1 MVIHVQKFGAIKT
14 AEIDLSKKLSVFCG
28 PNGTGKTYLAYL
40 IYALTSHNNR
50 SIRNSLEKKYLRDLL
65 ENNETT
71 INIDKELLI
80 EYKNQIFISVK
91 ESLWNIFALSEN
103 KSEKYF
109 KDTQI
114 TSITTDKEF
123 IENIKK
129 IEINEPVKIFGFDF
143 SIFKS
148 EDSFDVKISISEK
161 LIKNN
166 DFISFIE
173 ILLLSS
179 IYSIL
184 SFYPVTSSTI
194 FPVERNSI
202 YTFSDE
208 LSINNNERFELIKEL
223 SAGKKDINP
232 IELLLKRSTRY
243 PQPIRDGLR
252 VAEDLE
258 NIKKKDS
265 IFYDF
270 ALEIEKELLK
280 GKVDITNEGNVEF
293 ASEKAP
299 KIKLSFHQSSSI
311 VKTLSSLVIYLKHLA
326 SYNDLLIIDEPELNL
341 HPDNQVKLTRIFARL
356 INKGLRLVISTHSD
370 YIIREINNLIM
381 FSSLKDKKKFSDLY
395 DVEKGEFIRL
405 DDIGAYFFNFKNDK
419 AKQTEVI
426 PIKIDRNGFEVK
438 TLDKTIEDLNE
449 ISNSLYFNLKY
460 NQ

>member
-1 MVIHVQKFGAIKT
+1 MIIKVQKFGAIKN

-40 IYALTSHNNR
+40 IYALTSQYNR
-50 SIRNSLEKKYLRDLL
+50 NIGNSLSTDKIKELF
-65 ENNETT
+65 ENNETNIT
-71 INIDKELLI
+71 IDSKVLL
-80 EYKNQIFISVK
+80 EYKSGIFRSVK
-91 ESLWNIFALSEN
+91 DNLWNIFALSEN

-109 KDTQI
+109 KDTEI
-114 TSITTDKEF
+114 ICLTTDNDF
-123 IENIKK
+123 LDIINK
-129 IEINEPVKIFGFDF
+129 IEIDEPVKVFGFEF
-143 SIFKS
+143 NILKKS
-148 EDSFDVKISISEK
+148 NSLDINIKLSDKI
-161 LIKNN
+161 IKNS
-166 DFISFIE
+166 DFKNFLDL
-173 ILLLSS
+173 LLLSS

-184 SFYPVTSSTI
+184 SFYPITSSTI

-232 IELLLKRSTRY
+232 IELFFKRTTRY

-258 NIKKKDS
+258 NIQKNNS
-265 IFYDF
+265 IFFDF
-270 ALEIEKELLK
+270 AEEIENELLK
-280 GKVDITNEGNVEF
+280 GKVGITSEGNVEF

-299 KIKLSFHQSSSI
+299 RIKLSFHQSSSI

-381 FSSLKDKKKFSDLY
+381 FSNVDEKEDFSSIYNY
-395 DVEKGEFIRL
+395 DKGEYIDL
-405 DDIGAYFFNFKNDK
+405 NDVSAYFFNYKNDR
-419 AKQTEVI
+419 AKQTEVT
-426 PIKIDRNGFEVK
+426 PIKIDKYGFEVE
-438 TLDKTIEDLNE
+438 TLDKTIDYLSE
-449 ISNSLYFNLKY
+449 ISNDLFFNLKY
-460 NQ
+460 K

>member
-1 MVIHVQKFGAIKT
+1 MIIKVQKFGAIKN

-40 IYALTSHNNR
+40 IYALTSQYNR
-50 SIRNSLEKKYLRDLL
+50 NIGNSLSTDKIKELF
-65 ENNETT
+65 ENNETNIT
-71 INIDKELLI
+71 IDSKVLL
-80 EYKNQIFISVK
+80 EYKSGIFRSVK
-91 ESLWNIFALSEN
+91 DNLWNIFALSEN

-109 KDTQI
+109 KDTEI
-114 TSITTDKEF
+114 ICLTTDNDF
-123 IENIKK
+123 LDIINK
-129 IEINEPVKIFGFDF
+129 IEIDEPVKLFGFEF
-143 SIFKS
+143 NILKKS
-148 EDSFDVKISISEK
+148 NSLDINIKLSEK
-161 LIKNN
+161 IIKNS
-166 DFISFIE
+166 DFKNFVDL
-173 ILLLSS
+173 LLLSS

-184 SFYPVTSSTI
+184 SFYPITSSTI

-232 IELLLKRSTRY
+232 IELFFKRTTRY

-258 NIKKKDS
+258 NIQKNNS
-265 IFYDF
+265 LFFDF
-270 ALEIEKELLK
+270 AEEIENELLK
-280 GKVDITNEGNVEF
+280 GKVGITSEGNVEF

-299 KIKLSFHQSSSI
+299 RIKLSFHQSSSI

-381 FSSLKDKKKFSDLY
+381 FSNVDAKEDFSSIY
-395 DVEKGEFIRL
+395 NYNKGEYINL
-405 DDIGAYFFNFKNDK
+405 NDVSAYFFNYKNER
-419 AKQTEVI
+419 AKQTEVT
-426 PIKIDRNGFEVK
+426 PIKIDKYGFEVE
-438 TLDKTIEDLNE
+438 TLDNTIDYLNE
-449 ISNSLYFNLKY
+449 ISNDLFFNLKY
-460 NQ
+460 K

>member
-1 MVIHVQKFGAIKT
+1 MIIKVQKFGAIKN

-40 IYALTSHNNR
+40 IYALTSQYNR
-50 SIRNSLEKKYLRDLL
+50 NIGNSLSTDKIKELF
-65 ENNETT
+65 ENNETNIT
-71 INIDKELLI
+71 IDSKVLL
-80 EYKNQIFISVK
+80 EYKSGIFRSVK
-91 ESLWNIFALSEN
+91 DNLWNIFALSEN

-109 KDTQI
+109 KDTEI
-114 TSITTDKEF
+114 ICLTTDNDF
-123 IENIKK
+123 LDIINK
-129 IEINEPVKIFGFDF
+129 IEIDEPVKLFGFEF
-143 SIFKS
+143 NILKKS
-148 EDSFDVKISISEK
+148 NSLNINIKLSDKI
-161 LIKNN
+161 IKNS
-166 DFISFIE
+166 DFKNFVDL
-173 ILLLSS
+173 LLLSS

-184 SFYPVTSSTI
+184 SFYPITSSTI

-232 IELLLKRSTRY
+232 IELFFKRTTRY

-258 NIKKKDS
+258 NIQKNNS
-265 IFYDF
+265 LFFDF
-270 ALEIEKELLK
+270 AEEIENELLK
-280 GKVDITNEGNVEF
+280 GKVGITSEGNVEF

-299 KIKLSFHQSSSI
+299 RIKLSFHQSSSI

-381 FSSLKDKKKFSDLY
+381 FSNVDEKEDFSSIYNY
-395 DVEKGEFIRL
+395 DKGEYIDL
-405 DDIGAYFFNFKNDK
+405 NDVSAYFFNYKNDR
-419 AKQTEVI
+419 AKQTEVT
-426 PIKIDRNGFEVK
+426 PIKIDKYGFEVE
-438 TLDKTIEDLNE
+438 TLDKTIDYLSE
-449 ISNSLYFNLKY
+449 ISNDLFFNLKY
-460 NQ
+460 K

>member
-1 MVIHVQKFGAIKT
+1 MIIKVQKFGAIKN

-40 IYALTSHNNR
+40 IYALTSQYNR
-50 SIRNSLEKKYLRDLL
+50 NIGNSLSTDKIKELF
-65 ENNETT
+65 ENNETNIT
-71 INIDKELLI
+71 IDSKVLL
-80 EYKNQIFISVK
+80 EYKSGIFRSVK
-91 ESLWNIFALSEN
+91 DNLWNIFALSEN

-109 KDTQI
+109 KDTEI
-114 TSITTDKEF
+114 ICLTTDNDF
-123 IENIKK
+123 LDIINK
-129 IEINEPVKIFGFDF
+129 IEIDEPVKLFGFEF
-143 SIFKS
+143 NILKKS
-148 EDSFDVKISISEK
+148 NSLDINIKLSDKI
-161 LIKNN
+161 IKNS
-166 DFISFIE
+166 DFKNFVDL
-173 ILLLSS
+173 LLLSS

-184 SFYPVTSSTI
+184 SFYPITSSTI

-232 IELLLKRSTRY
+232 IELFFKRTTRY

-258 NIKKKDS
+258 NIQKNNS
-265 IFYDF
+265 IFFDF
-270 ALEIEKELLK
+270 AEEIENELLK
-280 GKVDITNEGNVEF
+280 GKVGITSEGNVEF

-299 KIKLSFHQSSSI
+299 RIKLSFHQSSSI
-311 VKTLSSLVIYLKHLA
+311 VKTLSSLVIYLKHLS

-381 FSSLKDKKKFSDLY
+381 FSNVDAKEDFSSIY
-395 DVEKGEFIRL
+395 NYNKGEYINL
-405 DDIGAYFFNFKNDK
+405 NDVSAYFFNYKNER
-419 AKQTEVI
+419 AKQTEVT
-426 PIKIDRNGFEVK
+426 PIKIDKYGFEVE
-438 TLDKTIEDLNE
+438 TLDNTIDYLNE
-449 ISNSLYFNLKY
+449 ISNDLFFNLKY
-460 NQ
+460 K

>member
-1 MVIHVQKFGAIKT
+1 MIIKVQKFGAIKN

-40 IYALTSHNNR
+40 IYALTSQYNR
-50 SIRNSLEKKYLRDLL
+50 NIGNSLSTDKIKELF
-65 ENNETT
+65 ENNETNIT
-71 INIDKELLI
+71 IDSKVLL
-80 EYKNQIFISVK
+80 EYKSGIFRSVK
-91 ESLWNIFALSEN
+91 DNLWNIFALSEN

-109 KDTQI
+109 KDTEI
-114 TSITTDKEF
+114 ICLTTDNDF
-123 IENIKK
+123 LDIIDK
-129 IEINEPVKIFGFDF
+129 IEIDEPVKLFGFEF
-143 SIFKS
+143 NILKKS
-148 EDSFDVKISISEK
+148 NSLDINIKLSDKI
-161 LIKNN
+161 IKNS
-166 DFISFIE
+166 DFKNFVDL
-173 ILLLSS
+173 LLLSS

-184 SFYPVTSSTI
+184 SFYPITSSTI

-232 IELLLKRSTRY
+232 IELFFKRTTRY

-258 NIKKKDS
+258 NIQKNNS
-265 IFYDF
+265 LFFDF
-270 ALEIEKELLK
+270 AEEIENELLK
-280 GKVDITNEGNVEF
+280 GKVGITSEGNVEF

-299 KIKLSFHQSSSI
+299 RIKLSFHQSSSI

-381 FSSLKDKKKFSDLY
+381 FSNVDAKEDFSSIY
-395 DVEKGEFIRL
+395 NYNKGEYINL
-405 DDIGAYFFNFKNDK
+405 NDVSAYFFNYKNER
-419 AKQTEVI
+419 AKQTEVT
-426 PIKIDRNGFEVK
+426 PIKIDKYGFEVE
-438 TLDKTIEDLNE
+438 TLDNTIDYLNE
-449 ISNSLYFNLKY
+449 ISNDLFFNLKY
-460 NQ
+460 K

>member
-1 MVIHVQKFGAIKT
+1 MIIKVQKFGAIKN
-14 AEIDLSKKLSVFCG
+14 AEIDLSKKLSVFCE

-40 IYALTSHNNR
+40 IYALTSQYNR
-50 SIRNSLEKKYLRDLL
+50 NIGNSLSTDKIKELF
-65 ENNETT
+65 ENNETNIT
-71 INIDKELLI
+71 IDSKVLL
-80 EYKNQIFISVK
+80 EYKSGIFRSVK
-91 ESLWNIFALSEN
+91 DNLWNIFALSEN

-109 KDTQI
+109 KDTEI
-114 TSITTDKEF
+114 ICLTTDNDF
-123 IENIKK
+123 LDIINK
-129 IEINEPVKIFGFDF
+129 IEIDEPVKLFGFEF
-143 SIFKS
+143 NILKKS
-148 EDSFDVKISISEK
+148 NSLDINIKLSDKI
-161 LIKNN
+161 IKNS
-166 DFISFIE
+166 DFKNFVDL
-173 ILLLSS
+173 LLLSS

-184 SFYPVTSSTI
+184 SFYPITSSTI

-232 IELLLKRSTRY
+232 IELFFKRTTRY

-258 NIKKKDS
+258 NIQKNNS
-265 IFYDF
+265 LFFDF
-270 ALEIEKELLK
+270 AEEIENELLK
-280 GKVDITNEGNVEF
+280 GKVGITSEGNVEF

-299 KIKLSFHQSSSI
+299 RIKLSFHQSSSI

-381 FSSLKDKKKFSDLY
+381 FSNVDAKEDFSSIY
-395 DVEKGEFIRL
+395 NYNKGEYINL
-405 DDIGAYFFNFKNDK
+405 NDVSAYFFNYKNER
-419 AKQTEVI
+419 AKQTEVT
-426 PIKIDRNGFEVK
+426 PIKIDKYGFEVE
-438 TLDKTIEDLNE
+438 TLDNTIDYLNE
-449 ISNSLYFNLKY
+449 ISNDLFFNLKY
-460 NQ
+460 K

>member
-1 MVIHVQKFGAIKT
+1 MIIKVQKFGAIKN

-40 IYALTSHNNR
+40 IYALTSQYNR
-50 SIRNSLEKKYLRDLL
+50 NIGNSLSTDKIKELF
-65 ENNETT
+65 ENNETNIT
-71 INIDKELLI
+71 IDSKVLL
-80 EYKNQIFISVK
+80 EYKSGIFRSVK
-91 ESLWNIFALSEN
+91 DNLWNIFALSEN

-109 KDTQI
+109 KDTEI
-114 TSITTDKEF
+114 ICLTTDNDF
-123 IENIKK
+123 LDIINK
-129 IEINEPVKIFGFDF
+129 IEIDEPVKLFGFEF
-143 SIFKS
+143 NILKKS
-148 EDSFDVKISISEK
+148 NSLDINIKLSDKI
-161 LIKNN
+161 IKNS
-166 DFISFIE
+166 DFKNFVDL
-173 ILLLSS
+173 LLLSS

-184 SFYPVTSSTI
+184 SFYPITSSTI

-208 LSINNNERFELIKEL
+208 LLINNNERFELIKEL

-232 IELLLKRSTRY
+232 IELFFKRTTRY

-258 NIKKKDS
+258 NIQKNNS
-265 IFYDF
+265 LFFDF
-270 ALEIEKELLK
+270 AEEIENELLK
-280 GKVDITNEGNVEF
+280 GKVGITSEGNVEF

-299 KIKLSFHQSSSI
+299 RIKLSFHQSSSI

-381 FSSLKDKKKFSDLY
+381 FSNVDAKEDFSSIY
-395 DVEKGEFIRL
+395 NYNKGEYINL
-405 DDIGAYFFNFKNDK
+405 NDVSAYFFNYKNER
-419 AKQTEVI
+419 AKQTEVT
-426 PIKIDRNGFEVK
+426 PIKIDKYGFEVE
-438 TLDKTIEDLNE
+438 TLDNTIDYLNE
-449 ISNSLYFNLKY
+449 ISNDLFFNLKY
-460 NQ
+460 K

>member
-1 MVIHVQKFGAIKT
+1 MIIKVQKFGAIKN

-40 IYALTSHNNR
+40 IYALTSQYNR
-50 SIRNSLEKKYLRDLL
+50 NIGNSLSTDKIKELF
-65 ENNETT
+65 ENNETNIT
-71 INIDKELLI
+71 IDSKVLL
-80 EYKNQIFISVK
+80 EYKSGIFRSVK
-91 ESLWNIFALSEN
+91 DNLWNIFALSEN

-109 KDTQI
+109 KDTEI
-114 TSITTDKEF
+114 ICLTTDNDF
-123 IENIKK
+123 LDIINK
-129 IEINEPVKIFGFDF
+129 IEIDEPVKLFGFEF
-143 SIFKS
+143 NILKKS
-148 EDSFDVKISISEK
+148 NSLDLNIKLSEK
-161 LIKNN
+161 IIKNS
-166 DFISFIE
+166 DFKNFVDL
-173 ILLLSS
+173 LLLSS

-184 SFYPVTSSTI
+184 SFYPITSSTI

-232 IELLLKRSTRY
+232 IELFFKRTTRY

-258 NIKKKDS
+258 NIQKNNS
-265 IFYDF
+265 LFFDF
-270 ALEIEKELLK
+270 AEEIENELLK
-280 GKVDITNEGNVEF
+280 GKVGITSEGNVEF

-299 KIKLSFHQSSSI
+299 RIKLSFHQSSSI

-381 FSSLKDKKKFSDLY
+381 FSNVDAKEDFSSIY
-395 DVEKGEFIRL
+395 NYNKGEYINL
-405 DDIGAYFFNFKNDK
+405 NDVSAYFFNYKNER
-419 AKQTEVI
+419 AKQTEVT
-426 PIKIDRNGFEVK
+426 PIKIDKYGFEVE
-438 TLDKTIEDLNE
+438 TLDNTIDYLNE
-449 ISNSLYFNLKY
+449 ISNDLFFNLKY
-460 NQ
+460 K

>member
-1 MVIHVQKFGAIKT
+1 MIIKVQKFGAIKN

-40 IYALTSHNNR
+40 IYALTSQYNR
-50 SIRNSLEKKYLRDLL
+50 NIGNSLSTDKIKELF
-65 ENNETT
+65 ENNETNIT
-71 INIDKELLI
+71 IDSKVLL
-80 EYKNQIFISVK
+80 EYKSGIFRSVK
-91 ESLWNIFALSEN
+91 DNLWNIFALSEN

-109 KDTQI
+109 KDTEI
-114 TSITTDKEF
+114 ICLTTDNDF
-123 IENIKK
+123 LDIINK
-129 IEINEPVKIFGFDF
+129 IEIDEPVKLFGFEFNILKKSNSLDINIKF
-143 SIFKS
+143 S
-148 EDSFDVKISISEK
+148 DKI
-161 LIKNN
+161 IKNR
-166 DFISFIE
+166 DFKNFDDL
-173 ILLLSS
+173 LLLSS

-184 SFYPVTSSTI
+184 SFYPITSSTI

-232 IELLLKRSTRY
+232 IELFFKRTTRY

-258 NIKKKDS
+258 NIQKNNS
-265 IFYDF
+265 LFFDF
-270 ALEIEKELLK
+270 AEEIENELLK
-280 GKVDITNEGNVEF
+280 GKVGITSEGNVEF

-299 KIKLSFHQSSSI
+299 RIKLSFHQSSSI

-381 FSSLKDKKKFSDLY
+381 FSNVDAKEDFSSIY
-395 DVEKGEFIRL
+395 NYNKGEYINL
-405 DDIGAYFFNFKNDK
+405 NDVSAYFFNYKNER
-419 AKQTEVI
+419 AKQTEVT
-426 PIKIDRNGFEVK
+426 PIKIDKYGFEVE
-438 TLDKTIEDLNE
+438 TLDNTIDYLNE
-449 ISNSLYFNLKY
+449 ISNDLFFNLKY
-460 NQ
+460 K

>member
-1 MVIHVQKFGAIKT
+1 MIIKVQKFGAIKN

-40 IYALTSHNNR
+40 IYALTSQYKRN
-50 SIRNSLEKKYLRDLL
+50 IGNSLSTDKIKELF
-65 ENNETT
+65 ENNETNIT
-71 INIDKELLI
+71 IDSKVLL
-80 EYKNQIFISVK
+80 EYKSGIFRSVK
-91 ESLWNIFALSEN
+91 DNLWNIFALSEN

-109 KDTQI
+109 KDTEI
-114 TSITTDKEF
+114 ICLTTDNDF
-123 IENIKK
+123 LDIINK
-129 IEINEPVKIFGFDF
+129 IEIDEPVKLFGFEF
-143 SIFKS
+143 NILKKS
-148 EDSFDVKISISEK
+148 NSLDINIKLSEK
-161 LIKNN
+161 IIKNS
-166 DFISFIE
+166 DFKNFVDL
-173 ILLLSS
+173 LLLSS

-184 SFYPVTSSTI
+184 SFYPITSSTI

-232 IELLLKRSTRY
+232 IELFFKRTTRY

-258 NIKKKDS
+258 NIQKNNS
-265 IFYDF
+265 LFFDF
-270 ALEIEKELLK
+270 AEEIENELLK
-280 GKVDITNEGNVEF
+280 GKVGITSEGNVEF

-299 KIKLSFHQSSSI
+299 RIKLSFHQSSSI

-381 FSSLKDKKKFSDLY
+381 FSNVDAKEDFSSIY
-395 DVEKGEFIRL
+395 NYNKGEYINL
-405 DDIGAYFFNFKNDK
+405 NDVSAYFFNYKNER
-419 AKQTEVI
+419 AKQTEVT
-426 PIKIDRNGFEVK
+426 PIKIDKYGFEVE
-438 TLDKTIEDLNE
+438 TLDNTIDYLNE
-449 ISNSLYFNLKY
+449 ISNDLFFNLKY
-460 NQ
+460 K

>member
-1 MVIHVQKFGAIKT
+1 MIIKVQKFGAIKN

-40 IYALTSHNNR
+40 IYALTSQYNR
-50 SIRNSLEKKYLRDLL
+50 NIGNSLSTDKIKELF
-65 ENNETT
+65 ENNETNIT
-71 INIDKELLI
+71 IDSKVLL
-80 EYKNQIFISVK
+80 EYKSGIFRSVK
-91 ESLWNIFALSEN
+91 DNLWNIFALSEN

-109 KDTQI
+109 KDTEI
-114 TSITTDKEF
+114 ICLTTDNDF
-123 IENIKK
+123 LDIINK
-129 IEINEPVKIFGFDF
+129 IEIDEPVKLFGFEF
-143 SIFKS
+143 NILKKS
-148 EDSFDVKISISEK
+148 NSLDINIKLSDKI
-161 LIKNN
+161 IKNS
-166 DFISFIE
+166 DFKNFVYL
-173 ILLLSS
+173 LLLSS

-184 SFYPVTSSTI
+184 SFYPITSSTI

-232 IELLLKRSTRY
+232 IELFFKRTTRY

-258 NIKKKDS
+258 NIQKNNS
-265 IFYDF
+265 LFFDF
-270 ALEIEKELLK
+270 AEEIENELLK
-280 GKVDITNEGNVEF
+280 GKVGITSEGNVEF

-299 KIKLSFHQSSSI
+299 RIKLSFHQSSSI

-381 FSSLKDKKKFSDLY
+381 FSNVDAKEDFSSIY
-395 DVEKGEFIRL
+395 NYNKGEYINL
-405 DDIGAYFFNFKNDK
+405 NDVSAYFFNYKNER
-419 AKQTEVI
+419 AKQTEVT
-426 PIKIDRNGFEVK
+426 PIKIDKYGFEVE
-438 TLDKTIEDLNE
+438 TLDNTIDYLNE
-449 ISNSLYFNLKY
+449 ISNDLFFNLKY
-460 NQ
+460 K

>member
-1 MVIHVQKFGAIKT
+1 MIIKVQKFGAIKN
-14 AEIDLSKKLSVFCG
+14 AEIDLSKMLSVFCG

-40 IYALTSHNNR
+40 IYALTSQYNR
-50 SIRNSLEKKYLRDLL
+50 NIGNSLSTDKIKELF
-65 ENNETT
+65 ENNETNIT
-71 INIDKELLI
+71 IDSKVLL
-80 EYKNQIFISVK
+80 EYKSGIFRSVK
-91 ESLWNIFALSEN
+91 DNLWNIFALSEN

-109 KDTQI
+109 KDTEI
-114 TSITTDKEF
+114 ICLTTDNDF
-123 IENIKK
+123 LDIINK
-129 IEINEPVKIFGFDF
+129 IEIDEPVKLFGFEF
-143 SIFKS
+143 NILKKS
-148 EDSFDVKISISEK
+148 NSLDINIKLSDKI
-161 LIKNN
+161 IKNS
-166 DFISFIE
+166 DFKNFVDL
-173 ILLLSS
+173 LLLSS

-184 SFYPVTSSTI
+184 SFYPITSSTI

-232 IELLLKRSTRY
+232 IELFFKRTTRY

-258 NIKKKDS
+258 NIQKNNS
-265 IFYDF
+265 IFFDF
-270 ALEIEKELLK
+270 AEEIENELLK
-280 GKVDITNEGNVEF
+280 GKVGITSEGNVEF

-299 KIKLSFHQSSSI
+299 RIKLSFHQSSSI

-381 FSSLKDKKKFSDLY
+381 FSNVDAKEDFSSIY
-395 DVEKGEFIRL
+395 NYNKGEYINL
-405 DDIGAYFFNFKNDK
+405 NDVSAYFFNYKNER
-419 AKQTEVI
+419 AKQTEVT
-426 PIKIDRNGFEVK
+426 PIKIDKYGFEVE
-438 TLDKTIEDLNE
+438 TLDNTIDYLNE
-449 ISNSLYFNLKY
+449 ISNDLFFNLKY
-460 NQ
+460 K

>member
-1 MVIHVQKFGAIKT
+1 MIIKVQKFGAIKN

-40 IYALTSHNNR
+40 IYALTSQYNR
-50 SIRNSLEKKYLRDLL
+50 NIGNSLSTDKIKELF
-65 ENNETT
+65 ENNETNIT
-71 INIDKELLI
+71 IDSKVLL
-80 EYKNQIFISVK
+80 EYKSGIFRSVK
-91 ESLWNIFALSEN
+91 DNLWNIFALSEN

-109 KDTQI
+109 KDTEI
-114 TSITTDKEF
+114 ICLTTDNDF
-123 IENIKK
+123 LDIINK
-129 IEINEPVKIFGFDF
+129 IEIDEPVKLFGFEF
-143 SIFKS
+143 NILKKS
-148 EDSFDVKISISEK
+148 NSLDLNIKLSEK
-161 LIKNN
+161 IIKNS
-166 DFISFIE
+166 DFKNFVDL
-173 ILLLSS
+173 LLLSS

-184 SFYPVTSSTI
+184 SFYPITSSTI

-232 IELLLKRSTRY
+232 IELFFKRTTRY

-258 NIKKKDS
+258 NIQKNNS
-265 IFYDF
+265 LFFDF
-270 ALEIEKELLK
+270 AEEIENELLK
-280 GKVDITNEGNVEF
+280 GKVGITSEGNVEF

-299 KIKLSFHQSSSI
+299 RIKLSFHQSSSI

-381 FSSLKDKKKFSDLY
+381 FSNVDAKEDFSSIY
-395 DVEKGEFIRL
+395 NYNKGEYINL
-405 DDIGAYFFNFKNDK
+405 NDVSAYFFNYKNER
-419 AKQTEVI
+419 AKQTEVT
-426 PIKIDRNGFEVK
+426 PIKIDKYGFEVE
-438 TLDKTIEDLNE
+438 TLDKTIDYLSE
-449 ISNSLYFNLKY
+449 ISNDLFFNLKY
-460 NQ
+460 K

>member
-1 MVIHVQKFGAIKT
+1 MIIKVQKFGAIKN
-14 AEIDLSKKLSVFCG
+14 AEIDLSKKLSVFCE

-40 IYALTSHNNR
+40 IYALTSQYNR
-50 SIRNSLEKKYLRDLL
+50 NIGNSLSTDKIKELF
-65 ENNETT
+65 ENNETNIT
-71 INIDKELLI
+71 IDSKVLL
-80 EYKNQIFISVK
+80 EYKSGIFRSVK
-91 ESLWNIFALSEN
+91 DNLWNIFALSEN

-109 KDTQI
+109 KDTEI
-114 TSITTDKEF
+114 ICLTTDNDF
-123 IENIKK
+123 LDIINK
-129 IEINEPVKIFGFDF
+129 IEIDEPVKLFGFEF
-143 SIFKS
+143 NILKKS
-148 EDSFDVKISISEK
+148 NSLDLNIKLSEK
-161 LIKNN
+161 IIKNS
-166 DFISFIE
+166 DFKNFVDL
-173 ILLLSS
+173 LLLSS

-184 SFYPVTSSTI
+184 SFYPITSSTI

-232 IELLLKRSTRY
+232 IELFFKRTTRY

-258 NIKKKDS
+258 NIQKNNS
-265 IFYDF
+265 LFFDF
-270 ALEIEKELLK
+270 AEEIENELLK
-280 GKVDITNEGNVEF
+280 GKVGITSEGNVEF

-299 KIKLSFHQSSSI
+299 RIKLSFHQSSSI

-381 FSSLKDKKKFSDLY
+381 FSNVDAKEDFSSIY
-395 DVEKGEFIRL
+395 NYNKGEYINL
-405 DDIGAYFFNFKNDK
+405 NDVSAYFFNYKNER
-419 AKQTEVI
+419 AKQTEVT
-426 PIKIDRNGFEVK
+426 PIKIDKYGFEVE
-438 TLDKTIEDLNE
+438 TLDKTIDYLSE
-449 ISNSLYFNLKY
+449 ISNDLFFNLKY
-460 NQ
+460 K

>member
-1 MVIHVQKFGAIKT
+1 MIIKVQKFGAIKN

-40 IYALTSHNNR
+40 IYALTSQYNR
-50 SIRNSLEKKYLRDLL
+50 NIGNSLSTDKIKELF
-65 ENNETT
+65 ENNETNIT
-71 INIDKELLI
+71 IDSKVLL
-80 EYKNQIFISVK
+80 EYKSGIFRSVK
-91 ESLWNIFALSEN
+91 DNLWNIFALSEN

-109 KDTQI
+109 KDTEI
-114 TSITTDKEF
+114 ICLTTDNDF
-123 IENIKK
+123 LDIINK
-129 IEINEPVKIFGFDF
+129 IEIDEPVKLFGFEF
-143 SIFKS
+143 NILKKS
-148 EDSFDVKISISEK
+148 NSLDINIKLSDKI
-161 LIKNN
+161 IKNSYFKN
-166 DFISFIE
+166 FVDL
-173 ILLLSS
+173 LLLSS

-184 SFYPVTSSTI
+184 SFYPITSSTI

-232 IELLLKRSTRY
+232 IELFFKRTTRY

-258 NIKKKDS
+258 NIQKNNS
-265 IFYDF
+265 LFFDF
-270 ALEIEKELLK
+270 AEEIENELLK
-280 GKVDITNEGNVEF
+280 GKVGITSEGNVEF

-299 KIKLSFHQSSSI
+299 RIKLSFHQSSSI

-381 FSSLKDKKKFSDLY
+381 FSNVDAKEDFSSIY
-395 DVEKGEFIRL
+395 NYNKGEYINL
-405 DDIGAYFFNFKNDK
+405 NDVSAYFFNYKNER
-419 AKQTEVI
+419 AKQTEVT
-426 PIKIDRNGFEVK
+426 PIKIDKYGFEVE
-438 TLDKTIEDLNE
+438 TLDNTIDYLNE
-449 ISNSLYFNLKY
+449 ISNDLFFNLKY
-460 NQ
+460 K

>member
-1 MVIHVQKFGAIKT
+1 MIIKVQKFGAIKN

-40 IYALTSHNNR
+40 IYALTSQYNR
-50 SIRNSLEKKYLRDLL
+50 NIGNSLSTDKIKELF
-65 ENNETT
+65 ENNETNIT
-71 INIDKELLI
+71 IDSKVLL
-80 EYKNQIFISVK
+80 EYKSGIFRSVK
-91 ESLWNIFALSEN
+91 DNLWNIFALSEN

-109 KDTQI
+109 KDTEI
-114 TSITTDKEF
+114 ICLTTDNDF
-123 IENIKK
+123 LDIINK
-129 IEINEPVKIFGFDF
+129 IEIDEPVKLFGFEF
-143 SIFKS
+143 NILKKS
-148 EDSFDVKISISEK
+148 NSLDINIKLSDKI
-161 LIKNN
+161 IKNS
-166 DFISFIE
+166 DFKNFVDL
-173 ILLLSS
+173 LLLSS

-184 SFYPVTSSTI
+184 SFYPITSSTI

-232 IELLLKRSTRY
+232 IELFFKRTTRY

-258 NIKKKDS
+258 NIQKNNS
-265 IFYDF
+265 LFFDF
-270 ALEIEKELLK
+270 AEEIENELLK
-280 GKVDITNEGNVEF
+280 GKVGITSEGNVEF

-299 KIKLSFHQSSSI
+299 RIKLSFHQSSSI

-381 FSSLKDKKKFSDLY
+381 FSNVDAKEDFSSIY
-395 DVEKGEFIRL
+395 NYNKGEYINL
-405 DDIGAYFFNFKNDK
+405 NDVSAYFFNYKNER
-419 AKQTEVI
+419 AKQTEVT
-426 PIKIDRNGFEVK
+426 PIKIDKYGFEVE
-438 TLDKTIEDLNE
+438 TLDNTIDYLNE
-449 ISNSLYFNLKY
+449 ISKDRKSVV
-460 NQ
+460 

>member
-1 MVIHVQKFGAIKT
+1 MIIKVQKFGAIKN

-40 IYALTSHNNR
+40 IYALTSQYNR
-50 SIRNSLEKKYLRDLL
+50 NIGNSLSTDKIKELF
-65 ENNETT
+65 ENNETNIT
-71 INIDKELLI
+71 IDSKVLL
-80 EYKNQIFISVK
+80 EYKSGIFRSVK
-91 ESLWNIFALSEN
+91 DNLWNIFALSEN

-109 KDTQI
+109 KDTEI
-114 TSITTDKEF
+114 ICLTTDNDF
-123 IENIKK
+123 LDIINK
-129 IEINEPVKIFGFDF
+129 IEIDEPVKLFGFEF
-143 SIFKS
+143 NILKKS
-148 EDSFDVKISISEK
+148 NSLDINIKLSDKI
-161 LIKNN
+161 IKNS
-166 DFISFIE
+166 DFKNFVDL
-173 ILLLSS
+173 LLLSS

-184 SFYPVTSSTI
+184 SFYPITSSTI

-232 IELLLKRSTRY
+232 IELFFKRTTRY

-258 NIKKKDS
+258 NIQKNNS
-265 IFYDF
+265 IFFDF
-270 ALEIEKELLK
+270 AEEIENELLK
-280 GKVDITNEGNVEF
+280 GKVGITSEGNVEF

-299 KIKLSFHQSSSI
+299 RIKLSFHQSSSI

-381 FSSLKDKKKFSDLY
+381 FSNVDAKEDFSSIY
-395 DVEKGEFIRL
+395 NYNKGEYINL
-405 DDIGAYFFNFKNDK
+405 NDVSAYFFNYKNER
-419 AKQTEVI
+419 AKQTEVT
-426 PIKIDRNGFEVK
+426 PIKIDKYGFEVE
-438 TLDKTIEDLNE
+438 TLDNTIDYLNE
-449 ISNSLYFNLKY
+449 ISNDLFFNLKY
-460 NQ
+460 K

>member
-1 MVIHVQKFGAIKT
+1 MIIKVQKFGAIKN
-14 AEIDLSKKLSVFCG
+14 AEIDLSKKLSVFCE

-40 IYALTSHNNR
+40 IYALTSQYNR
-50 SIRNSLEKKYLRDLL
+50 NIGNSLSTDKIKELF
-65 ENNETT
+65 ENNETNIT
-71 INIDKELLI
+71 IDSKVLL
-80 EYKNQIFISVK
+80 EYKSGIFRSVK
-91 ESLWNIFALSEN
+91 DNLWNIFALSEN

-109 KDTQI
+109 KDTEI
-114 TSITTDKEF
+114 ICLTTDNDF
-123 IENIKK
+123 LDIINK
-129 IEINEPVKIFGFDF
+129 IEIDEPVKLFGFEF
-143 SIFKS
+143 NILKKS
-148 EDSFDVKISISEK
+148 NSLDINIKLSDKI
-161 LIKNN
+161 IKNS
-166 DFISFIE
+166 DFKNFVDL
-173 ILLLSS
+173 LLLSS

-184 SFYPVTSSTI
+184 SFYPITSSTI

-232 IELLLKRSTRY
+232 IELFFKRTTRY

-258 NIKKKDS
+258 NIQKYNS
-265 IFYDF
+265 LFFDF
-270 ALEIEKELLK
+270 AEEIENELLK
-280 GKVDITNEGNVEF
+280 GKVGITSEGNVEF

-299 KIKLSFHQSSSI
+299 RIKLSFHQSSSI

-381 FSSLKDKKKFSDLY
+381 FSNVDAKEDFSSIY
-395 DVEKGEFIRL
+395 NYNKGEYINL
-405 DDIGAYFFNFKNDK
+405 NDVSAYFFNYKNER
-419 AKQTEVI
+419 AKQTEVT
-426 PIKIDRNGFEVK
+426 PIKIDKYGFEVE
-438 TLDKTIEDLNE
+438 TLDNTIDYLNE
-449 ISNSLYFNLKY
+449 ISNDLFFNLKY
-460 NQ
+460 K

>member
-1 MVIHVQKFGAIKT
+1 MIIKVQKFGAIKN

-40 IYALTSHNNR
+40 IYALTSQYNR
-50 SIRNSLEKKYLRDLL
+50 NIGNSLSTDKIKELF
-65 ENNETT
+65 ENNETNIT
-71 INIDKELLI
+71 IDSKVLL
-80 EYKNQIFISVK
+80 EYKSGIFRSVK
-91 ESLWNIFALSEN
+91 DNLWNIFALSEN

-109 KDTQI
+109 KDTEI
-114 TSITTDKEF
+114 ICLTTDNDF
-123 IENIKK
+123 LDIINK
-129 IEINEPVKIFGFDF
+129 IEIDEPVKLFGFEF
-143 SIFKS
+143 NILKKS
-148 EDSFDVKISISEK
+148 NSLDINIKLSDKI
-161 LIKNN
+161 IKNS
-166 DFISFIE
+166 DFKNFVDL
-173 ILLLSS
+173 LLLSS

-184 SFYPVTSSTI
+184 SFYPITSSTI

-232 IELLLKRSTRY
+232 IELFFKRTTRY

-258 NIKKKDS
+258 NIQKNNS
-265 IFYDF
+265 LFFDF
-270 ALEIEKELLK
+270 AEEIENELLK
-280 GKVDITNEGNVEF
+280 GKVGITSEGNVEF

-299 KIKLSFHQSSSI
+299 RIKLSFHQSSSI

-381 FSSLKDKKKFSDLY
+381 FSNVDAKEDFSSIY
-395 DVEKGEFIRL
+395 NYNKGEYINL
-405 DDIGAYFFNFKNDK
+405 NDVSAYFFIYKNER
-419 AKQTEVI
+419 AKQTEVT
-426 PIKIDRNGFEVK
+426 PIKIDKYGFEVE
-438 TLDKTIEDLNE
+438 TLDKTIDYLSE
-449 ISNSLYFNLKY
+449 ISNDLFFNLKY
-460 NQ
+460 K

>member
-1 MVIHVQKFGAIKT
+1 MIIKVQKFGAIKN

-40 IYALTSHNNR
+40 IYALTSQYNR
-50 SIRNSLEKKYLRDLL
+50 NIGNSLSTDKIKELF
-65 ENNETT
+65 ENNETNIT
-71 INIDKELLI
+71 IDSKVLL
-80 EYKNQIFISVK
+80 EYKSGIFRSVK
-91 ESLWNIFALSEN
+91 DNLWNIFALSEN

-109 KDTQI
+109 KDTEI
-114 TSITTDKEF
+114 ICLTTDNDF
-123 IENIKK
+123 LDIINK
-129 IEINEPVKIFGFDF
+129 IEIDEPVKLFGFEF
-143 SIFKS
+143 NILKKS
-148 EDSFDVKISISEK
+148 NSLDINIKLSDKI
-161 LIKNN
+161 IKNS
-166 DFISFIE
+166 DFKNFVDL
-173 ILLLSS
+173 LLLSS

-184 SFYPVTSSTI
+184 SFYPITSSTI

-232 IELLLKRSTRY
+232 IELFFKRTTRY

-258 NIKKKDS
+258 NIQKNNS
-265 IFYDF
+265 LFFDF
-270 ALEIEKELLK
+270 AEEIENELLK
-280 GKVDITNEGNVEF
+280 GKVGITSEGNVEF

-299 KIKLSFHQSSSI
+299 RIKLSFHQSSSI

-381 FSSLKDKKKFSDLY
+381 FSNVDAKEDFSSIY
-395 DVEKGEFIRL
+395 NYNKGEYINL
-405 DDIGAYFFNFKNDK
+405 NDVSAYFFNYKNER
-419 AKQTEVI
+419 AKQTEVT
-426 PIKIDRNGFEVK
+426 PIKIDKYGFEVE
-438 TLDKTIEDLNE
+438 TLDNTIDYLNE
-449 ISNSLYFNLKY
+449 ISNDLFFNLKY
-460 NQ
+460 K

>member
-1 MVIHVQKFGAIKT
+1 MIIKVQKFGAIKN
-14 AEIDLSKKLSVFCG
+14 AEIDLSKKLSVFCE

-40 IYALTSHNNR
+40 IYALTSQYNR
-50 SIRNSLEKKYLRDLL
+50 NIGNSLSTDKIKELF
-65 ENNETT
+65 ENNETNIT
-71 INIDKELLI
+71 IDSKVLL
-80 EYKNQIFISVK
+80 EYKSGIFRSVK
-91 ESLWNIFALSEN
+91 DNLWNIFALSEN

-109 KDTQI
+109 KDTEI
-114 TSITTDKEF
+114 ICLTTDNDF
-123 IENIKK
+123 LDIINK
-129 IEINEPVKIFGFDF
+129 IEIDEPVKLFGFEF
-143 SIFKS
+143 NILKKS
-148 EDSFDVKISISEK
+148 NSLDINIKLSEK
-161 LIKNN
+161 IIKNS
-166 DFISFIE
+166 DFKNFVDL
-173 ILLLSS
+173 LLLSS

-184 SFYPVTSSTI
+184 SFYPITSSTI

-232 IELLLKRSTRY
+232 IELFFKRTTRY

-258 NIKKKDS
+258 NIQKNNS
-265 IFYDF
+265 LFFDF
-270 ALEIEKELLK
+270 AEEIENELLK
-280 GKVDITNEGNVEF
+280 GKVGITSEGNVEF

-299 KIKLSFHQSSSI
+299 RIKLSFHQSSSI

-381 FSSLKDKKKFSDLY
+381 FSNVDAKEDFSSIY
-395 DVEKGEFIRL
+395 NYNKGEYINL
-405 DDIGAYFFNFKNDK
+405 NDVSAYFFNYKNER
-419 AKQTEVI
+419 AKQTEVT
-426 PIKIDRNGFEVK
+426 PIKIDKYGFEVE
-438 TLDKTIEDLNE
+438 TLDKTIDYLSE
-449 ISNSLYFNLKY
+449 ISNDLFFNLKY
-460 NQ
+460 K

>member
-1 MVIHVQKFGAIKT
+1 MIIKVQKFGAIKN

-40 IYALTSHNNR
+40 IYALTSQYNR
-50 SIRNSLEKKYLRDLL
+50 NIGNSLSTDKIKELF
-65 ENNETT
+65 ENNETNIT
-71 INIDKELLI
+71 IDSKVLL
-80 EYKNQIFISVK
+80 EYKSGIFRSVK
-91 ESLWNIFALSEN
+91 DNLWNIFALSEN

-109 KDTQI
+109 KDTEI
-114 TSITTDKEF
+114 ICLTTDNDF
-123 IENIKK
+123 LDIINK
-129 IEINEPVKIFGFDF
+129 IEIDEPVKLFGFEF
-143 SIFKS
+143 NILKKS
-148 EDSFDVKISISEK
+148 NSLDINIKLSDKI
-161 LIKNN
+161 IKNS
-166 DFISFIE
+166 DFKNFVDL
-173 ILLLSS
+173 LLLSS

-184 SFYPVTSSTI
+184 SFYPITSSII

-232 IELLLKRSTRY
+232 IELFFKRTTRY

-258 NIKKKDS
+258 NIQKNNS
-265 IFYDF
+265 LFFDF
-270 ALEIEKELLK
+270 AEEIENELLK
-280 GKVDITNEGNVEF
+280 GKVGITSEGNVEF

-299 KIKLSFHQSSSI
+299 RIKLSFHQSSSI

-381 FSSLKDKKKFSDLY
+381 FSNVDAKEDFSSIY
-395 DVEKGEFIRL
+395 NYNKGEYINL
-405 DDIGAYFFNFKNDK
+405 NDVSAYFFNYKNER
-419 AKQTEVI
+419 AKQTEVT
-426 PIKIDRNGFEVK
+426 PIKIDKYGFEVE
-438 TLDKTIEDLNE
+438 TLDNTIDYLNE
-449 ISNSLYFNLKY
+449 ISNDLFFNLKY
-460 NQ
+460 K

>member
-1 MVIHVQKFGAIKT
+1 MIIKVQKFGAIKN

-40 IYALTSHNNR
+40 IYALTSQYNR
-50 SIRNSLEKKYLRDLL
+50 NIGNSLSTDKIKELF
-65 ENNETT
+65 ENNETNIT
-71 INIDKELLI
+71 IDSKVLL
-80 EYKNQIFISVK
+80 EYKSGIFRSVK
-91 ESLWNIFALSEN
+91 DNLWNIFALSEN

-109 KDTQI
+109 KDTEI
-114 TSITTDKEF
+114 ICLTTDNDF
-123 IENIKK
+123 LDIINK
-129 IEINEPVKIFGFDF
+129 IEIDEPVKLFGFEF
-143 SIFKS
+143 NLLKKS
-148 EDSFDVKISISEK
+148 NSLDVNIRLSDKI
-161 LIKNN
+161 IKNS
-166 DFISFIE
+166 DFKNFLDL
-173 ILLLSS
+173 LLLSS

-184 SFYPVTSSTI
+184 SFYPITSSTI

-232 IELLLKRSTRY
+232 IELFFKRTTRY

-258 NIKKKDS
+258 NIQKNNS
-265 IFYDF
+265 IFFDF
-270 ALEIEKELLK
+270 AEEIENELLK
-280 GKVDITNEGNVEF
+280 GKVGITSEGNVEF

-299 KIKLSFHQSSSI
+299 RIKLSFHQSSSI

-381 FSSLKDKKKFSDLY
+381 FSNVDAKEDFSSIY
-395 DVEKGEFIRL
+395 NYNKGEYINL
-405 DDIGAYFFNFKNDK
+405 NDVSAYFFNYKNER
-419 AKQTEVI
+419 AKQTEVT
-426 PIKIDRNGFEVK
+426 PIKIDKYGFEVE
-438 TLDKTIEDLNE
+438 TLDKTIDYLSE
-449 ISNSLYFNLKY
+449 ISNDLFFNLKY
-460 NQ
+460 K

>member
-1 MVIHVQKFGAIKT
+1 MIIKVQKFGAIKN

-40 IYALTSHNNR
+40 IYALTSQYNR
-50 SIRNSLEKKYLRDLL
+50 NIGNSLSTDKIKELF
-65 ENNETT
+65 ENNETNIT
-71 INIDKELLI
+71 IDSKVLL
-80 EYKNQIFISVK
+80 EYKSGIFRSVK
-91 ESLWNIFALSEN
+91 DNLWNIFALSEN

-109 KDTQI
+109 KDTEI
-114 TSITTDKEF
+114 ICLTTDNDF
-123 IENIKK
+123 LDIINK
-129 IEINEPVKIFGFDF
+129 IEIDEPVKLFGFEF
-143 SIFKS
+143 NLLKKS
-148 EDSFDVKISISEK
+148 NSLDVNIRLSDKI
-161 LIKNN
+161 IKNS
-166 DFISFIE
+166 DFKNFLDL
-173 ILLLSS
+173 LLLSS

-184 SFYPVTSSTI
+184 SFYPITSSTI

-232 IELLLKRSTRY
+232 IELFFKRTTRY

-258 NIKKKDS
+258 NIQKNNS
-265 IFYDF
+265 LFFDF
-270 ALEIEKELLK
+270 AEEIENELLK
-280 GKVDITNEGNVEF
+280 GKVGITSEGNVEF

-299 KIKLSFHQSSSI
+299 RIKLSFHQSSSI

-381 FSSLKDKKKFSDLY
+381 FSNVDAKEDFSSIY
-395 DVEKGEFIRL
+395 NYNKGEYINL
-405 DDIGAYFFNFKNDK
+405 NDVSAYFFNYKNER
-419 AKQTEVI
+419 AKQTEVT
-426 PIKIDRNGFEVK
+426 PIKIDKYGFEVE
-438 TLDKTIEDLNE
+438 TLDNTIDYLNE
-449 ISNSLYFNLKY
+449 ISNDLFFNLKY
-460 NQ
+460 K

>member
-1 MVIHVQKFGAIKT
+1 MIIKVQKFGAIKN

-40 IYALTSHNNR
+40 IYALTSQYNR
-50 SIRNSLEKKYLRDLL
+50 NIGNSLSTDKIKELF
-65 ENNETT
+65 ENNETNIT
-71 INIDKELLI
+71 IDSKVLL
-80 EYKNQIFISVK
+80 EYKSGIFRSVK
-91 ESLWNIFALSEN
+91 DNLWNIFALSEN

-109 KDTQI
+109 KDTEI
-114 TSITTDKEF
+114 ICLTTDNDF
-123 IENIKK
+123 LDIINK
-129 IEINEPVKIFGFDF
+129 IEIDEPVKLFGFEF
-143 SIFKS
+143 NILKKS
-148 EDSFDVKISISEK
+148 NSLDINIKLSDKI
-161 LIKNN
+161 IKNS
-166 DFISFIE
+166 DFKNFVDL
-173 ILLLSS
+173 LLLSS

-184 SFYPVTSSTI
+184 SFYPITSSTI

-232 IELLLKRSTRY
+232 IELFFKRTTRY

-258 NIKKKDS
+258 NIQKNNS
-265 IFYDF
+265 LFFDF
-270 ALEIEKELLK
+270 AEEIENELLK
-280 GKVDITNEGNVEF
+280 GKVGITSEGNVEF

-299 KIKLSFHQSSSI
+299 RIKLSFHQSSSI

-381 FSSLKDKKKFSDLY
+381 FSNVDAKEDFSSIY
-395 DVEKGEFIRL
+395 NYNKGEYINL
-405 DDIGAYFFNFKNDK
+405 NDVSAYFFNYKNER
-419 AKQTEVI
+419 AKQTEVT
-426 PIKIDRNGFEVK
+426 PIKIDKYGFEVE
-438 TLDKTIEDLNE
+438 TLDKTIDYLSE
-449 ISNSLYFNLKY
+449 ISNDLFFNLKY
-460 NQ
+460 K

>member
-1 MVIHVQKFGAIKT
+1 MIIKVQKFGAIKN

-40 IYALTSHNNR
+40 IYALTSQYNR
-50 SIRNSLEKKYLRDLL
+50 NIGNSLSTDKIKELF
-65 ENNETT
+65 ENNETNIT
-71 INIDKELLI
+71 INSKVLI
-80 EYKNQIFISVK
+80 EYKNSIFKSVK
-91 ESLWNIFALSEN
+91 DNLWNIFALSEN

-109 KDTQI
+109 KDTEI
-114 TSITTDKEF
+114 VCLTTDSDFLDIINEIEIDEPIKLFGFEF
-123 IENIKK
+123 NLLKKSNSLDVNIKLSDK
-129 IEINEPVKIFGFDF
+129 I
-143 SIFKS
+143 
-148 EDSFDVKISISEK
+148 
-161 LIKNN
+161 IKNN
-166 DFISFIE
+166 DFKNFVDL
-173 ILLLSS
+173 LLLSS

-184 SFYPVTSSTI
+184 SFYPITSSTI

-232 IELLLKRSTRY
+232 IELFFKRTTRY

-258 NIKKKDS
+258 NIQKNNS
-265 IFYDF
+265 LFFDF
-270 ALEIEKELLK
+270 AEEIENELLK
-280 GKVDITNEGNVEF
+280 GKVGITSEGNVEF

-299 KIKLSFHQSSSI
+299 RIKLSFHQSSSI

-381 FSSLKDKKKFSDLY
+381 FSNVDEKEDFSSIYNY
-395 DVEKGEFIRL
+395 DKGEYIDL
-405 DDIGAYFFNFKNDK
+405 NDVSAYFFNYKNDR
-419 AKQTEVI
+419 AKQTEVT
-426 PIKIDRNGFEVK
+426 PIKIDKYGFEVE
-438 TLDKTIEDLNE
+438 TLDKTIDYLNE
-449 ISNSLYFNLKY
+449 ISNDLFFNLKY
-460 NQ
+460 K

>member
-1 MVIHVQKFGAIKT
+1 MIIKVQKFGAIKN

-40 IYALTSHNNR
+40 IYALTSQYNR
-50 SIRNSLEKKYLRDLL
+50 NIGNSLSTDKIKELF
-65 ENNETT
+65 ENNETNIT
-71 INIDKELLI
+71 IDSKVLL
-80 EYKNQIFISVK
+80 EYKSGIFRSVK
-91 ESLWNIFALSEN
+91 DNLWNIFALSEN

-109 KDTQI
+109 KDTEI
-114 TSITTDKEF
+114 ICLTTDNDF
-123 IENIKK
+123 LDIINK
-129 IEINEPVKIFGFDF
+129 IEIDEPVKLFGFEF
-143 SIFKS
+143 NILKKS
-148 EDSFDVKISISEK
+148 NSLDINIKLSDKI
-161 LIKNN
+161 IKNS
-166 DFISFIE
+166 DFKNFVDL
-173 ILLLSS
+173 LLLSS

-184 SFYPVTSSTI
+184 SFYPITSSTI

-232 IELLLKRSTRY
+232 IELFFKRTTRY

-258 NIKKKDS
+258 NIQKNNS
-265 IFYDF
+265 IFFDF
-270 ALEIEKELLK
+270 AEEIENELLK
-280 GKVDITNEGNVEF
+280 GKVGITSEGNVEF

-299 KIKLSFHQSSSI
+299 RIKLSFHQSSSI

-381 FSSLKDKKKFSDLY
+381 FSNVDAKEDFSSIY
-395 DVEKGEFIRL
+395 NYNKGEYINL
-405 DDIGAYFFNFKNDK
+405 NDVSAYFFNYKNER
-419 AKQTEVI
+419 AKQTEVT
-426 PIKIDRNGFEVK
+426 PIKIDKYGFEVE
-438 TLDKTIEDLNE
+438 TLDKTIDYLSE
-449 ISNSLYFNLKY
+449 ISNDLFFNLKY
-460 NQ
+460 K

>member
-1 MVIHVQKFGAIKT
+1 MIIKVQKFGAIKN

-40 IYALTSHNNR
+40 IYALTSQYNR
-50 SIRNSLEKKYLRDLL
+50 NIGNSLSTDKIKELF
-65 ENNETT
+65 ENNETNIT
-71 INIDKELLI
+71 IDSIVLL
-80 EYKNQIFISVK
+80 EYKSGIFRSVK
-91 ESLWNIFALSEN
+91 DNLWNIFALSEN

-109 KDTQI
+109 KDTEI
-114 TSITTDKEF
+114 ICLTTDNDF
-123 IENIKK
+123 LDIINK
-129 IEINEPVKIFGFDF
+129 IEIDEPVKLFGFEF
-143 SIFKS
+143 NILKKS
-148 EDSFDVKISISEK
+148 NSLDINIKLSDKI
-161 LIKNN
+161 IKNS
-166 DFISFIE
+166 DFKNFVDL
-173 ILLLSS
+173 LLLSS

-184 SFYPVTSSTI
+184 SFYPITSSTI

-232 IELLLKRSTRY
+232 IELFFKRTTRY

-258 NIKKKDS
+258 NIQKNNS
-265 IFYDF
+265 LFFDF
-270 ALEIEKELLK
+270 AEEIENELLK
-280 GKVDITNEGNVEF
+280 GKVGITSEGNVEF

-299 KIKLSFHQSSSI
+299 RIKLSFHQSSSI

-381 FSSLKDKKKFSDLY
+381 FSNVDAKEDFSSIY
-395 DVEKGEFIRL
+395 NYNKGEYINL
-405 DDIGAYFFNFKNDK
+405 NDVSAYFFNYKNER
-419 AKQTEVI
+419 AKQTEVT
-426 PIKIDRNGFEVK
+426 PIKIDKYGFEVE
-438 TLDKTIEDLNE
+438 TLDNTIDYLNE
-449 ISNSLYFNLKY
+449 ISNDLFFNLKY
-460 NQ
+460 K

>member
-1 MVIHVQKFGAIKT
+1 MIIKVQKFGAIKN

-40 IYALTSHNNR
+40 IYALTSQYNR
-50 SIRNSLEKKYLRDLL
+50 NIGNSLSTDKIKELF
-65 ENNETT
+65 ENNETNIT
-71 INIDKELLI
+71 IDSKVLL
-80 EYKNQIFISVK
+80 EYKSGIFRSVK
-91 ESLWNIFALSEN
+91 DNLWNIFALSEN

-109 KDTQI
+109 KDTEI
-114 TSITTDKEF
+114 ICLTTDNDF
-123 IENIKK
+123 LDIINK
-129 IEINEPVKIFGFDF
+129 IEMDEPVKLFGFEF
-143 SIFKS
+143 NILKKS
-148 EDSFDVKISISEK
+148 NSLDINIKLSDKI
-161 LIKNN
+161 IKNS
-166 DFISFIE
+166 DFKNFVDL
-173 ILLLSS
+173 LLLSS

-184 SFYPVTSSTI
+184 SFYPITSSTI

-232 IELLLKRSTRY
+232 IELFFKRTTRY

-258 NIKKKDS
+258 NIQKNNS
-265 IFYDF
+265 LFFDF
-270 ALEIEKELLK
+270 AEEIENELLK
-280 GKVDITNEGNVEF
+280 GKVGITSEGNVEF

-299 KIKLSFHQSSSI
+299 RIKLSFHQSSSI

-381 FSSLKDKKKFSDLY
+381 FSNVDAKEDFSSIY
-395 DVEKGEFIRL
+395 NYNKGEYINL
-405 DDIGAYFFNFKNDK
+405 NDVSAYFFNYKNER
-419 AKQTEVI
+419 AKQTEVT
-426 PIKIDRNGFEVK
+426 PIKIDKYGFEVE
-438 TLDKTIEDLNE
+438 TLDNTIDYLNE
-449 ISNSLYFNLKY
+449 ISNDLFFNLKY
-460 NQ
+460 K

>member
-1 MVIHVQKFGAIKT
+1 MIIKVQKFGAIKN

-40 IYALTSHNNR
+40 IYALTSQYNR
-50 SIRNSLEKKYLRDLL
+50 NIGNSLSTDKIKELF
-65 ENNETT
+65 ENNETNIT
-71 INIDKELLI
+71 IDSKVLL
-80 EYKNQIFISVK
+80 EYKSGIFRSVK
-91 ESLWNIFALSEN
+91 DNLWNIFALSEN

-109 KDTQI
+109 KDTEI
-114 TSITTDKEF
+114 ICLTTDNDF
-123 IENIKK
+123 LDIINK
-129 IEINEPVKIFGFDF
+129 IEIDEPVKLFGFEF
-143 SIFKS
+143 NILKKS
-148 EDSFDVKISISEK
+148 NSLDINIKLSDKI
-161 LIKNN
+161 IKNS
-166 DFISFIE
+166 DFKNFVDL
-173 ILLLSS
+173 LLLSS

-184 SFYPVTSSTI
+184 SFYPITSSTI

-232 IELLLKRSTRY
+232 IELFFKRTTRY

-258 NIKKKDS
+258 NIQKNNS
-265 IFYDF
+265 LFFDF
-270 ALEIEKELLK
+270 AEEIENELLK
-280 GKVDITNEGNVEF
+280 GKVGITSEGNVEF

-299 KIKLSFHQSSSI
+299 RIKLSFHQSSSI

-341 HPDNQVKLTRIFARL
+341 HPDNHVKLTRIFARL

-381 FSSLKDKKKFSDLY
+381 FSNVDAKEDFSSIY
-395 DVEKGEFIRL
+395 NYNKGEYINL
-405 DDIGAYFFNFKNDK
+405 NDVSAYFFNYKNER
-419 AKQTEVI
+419 AKQTEVT
-426 PIKIDRNGFEVK
+426 PIKIDKYGFEVE
-438 TLDKTIEDLNE
+438 TLDNTIDYLNE
-449 ISNSLYFNLKY
+449 ISNDLFFNLKY
-460 NQ
+460 K

>member
-1 MVIHVQKFGAIKT
+1 MIIKVQKFGAIKN

-40 IYALTSHNNR
+40 IYALTSQYNR
-50 SIRNSLEKKYLRDLL
+50 NIGNSLSTDKIKELF
-65 ENNETT
+65 ENNETNIT
-71 INIDKELLI
+71 IDSKVLL
-80 EYKNQIFISVK
+80 EYKSGIFRSVK
-91 ESLWNIFALSEN
+91 DNLWNIFALSEN

-109 KDTQI
+109 KDTEI
-114 TSITTDKEF
+114 ICLTTDNDF
-123 IENIKK
+123 LDIINK
-129 IEINEPVKIFGFDF
+129 IEIDEPVKLFGFEF
-143 SIFKS
+143 NILKKS
-148 EDSFDVKISISEK
+148 NSLDINIKLSDKI
-161 LIKNN
+161 IKNS
-166 DFISFIE
+166 DFKNFVDL
-173 ILLLSS
+173 LLLSS

-184 SFYPVTSSTI
+184 SFYPITSSTI

-232 IELLLKRSTRY
+232 IELFFKRTTRY

-258 NIKKKDS
+258 NIQKNNS
-265 IFYDF
+265 IFFDF
-270 ALEIEKELLK
+270 AEEIENELLK
-280 GKVDITNEGNVEF
+280 GKVGITSEGNVEF

-299 KIKLSFHQSSSI
+299 RIKLSFHQSSSI

-381 FSSLKDKKKFSDLY
+381 FSNVDEKEDFSSIY
-395 DVEKGEFIRL
+395 NYNKGEYINL
-405 DDIGAYFFNFKNDK
+405 NDVSAYFFNYKNER
-419 AKQTEVI
+419 AKQTEVT
-426 PIKIDRNGFEVK
+426 PIKIDKYGFEVE
-438 TLDKTIEDLNE
+438 TLDNTIDYLNE
-449 ISNSLYFNLKY
+449 ISNDLFFNLKY
-460 NQ
+460 K

>member
-1 MVIHVQKFGAIKT
+1 MIIKVQKFGAIKN

-40 IYALTSHNNR
+40 IYALTSQYNR
-50 SIRNSLEKKYLRDLL
+50 NIGNSLSTDKIKELF
-65 ENNETT
+65 ENNETNIT
-71 INIDKELLI
+71 IDSKVLL
-80 EYKNQIFISVK
+80 EYKSGIFRSVK
-91 ESLWNIFALSEN
+91 DNLWNIFALSEN

-109 KDTQI
+109 KDTEI
-114 TSITTDKEF
+114 ICLTTDIDFLET
-123 IENIKK
+123 INK
-129 IEINEPVKIFGFDF
+129 IEIDEPVKLFGFEF
-143 SIFKS
+143 NLLKKS
-148 EDSFDVKISISEK
+148 NSLDINIKLSDKI
-161 LIKNN
+161 IKNS
-166 DFISFIE
+166 DFKNFVDL
-173 ILLLSS
+173 LLLSS

-184 SFYPVTSSTI
+184 SFYPITSSTI

-232 IELLLKRSTRY
+232 IELFFKRTTRY

-258 NIKKKDS
+258 NIQKNNS
-265 IFYDF
+265 LFFDF
-270 ALEIEKELLK
+270 AEEIENELLK
-280 GKVDITNEGNVEF
+280 GKVGITSEGNVEF

-299 KIKLSFHQSSSI
+299 RIKLSFHQSSSI

-381 FSSLKDKKKFSDLY
+381 FSNVDEKEDFSSIY
-395 DVEKGEFIRL
+395 NYNKGEYINL
-405 DDIGAYFFNFKNDK
+405 NDVSAYFFNYKNER
-419 AKQTEVI
+419 AKQTEVT
-426 PIKIDRNGFEVK
+426 PIKIDKYGFEVE
-438 TLDKTIEDLNE
+438 TLDNTIDYLNE
-449 ISNSLYFNLKY
+449 ISNDLFFNLKY
-460 NQ
+460 K

>member
-1 MVIHVQKFGAIKT
+1 MIIKVQKFGAIKN

-40 IYALTSHNNR
+40 IYALTSQYNR
-50 SIRNSLEKKYLRDLL
+50 NIGNSLSTDKIKELF
-65 ENNETT
+65 ENNETNIT
-71 INIDKELLI
+71 IDSKVLL
-80 EYKNQIFISVK
+80 EYKSGIFRSVK
-91 ESLWNIFALSEN
+91 DNLWNIFALSEN

-109 KDTQI
+109 KDTEI
-114 TSITTDKEF
+114 ICLTTDNDF
-123 IENIKK
+123 LDIINK
-129 IEINEPVKIFGFDF
+129 IEIDEPVKLFGFEF
-143 SIFKS
+143 NILKKS
-148 EDSFDVKISISEK
+148 NSLDINIKLSDKI
-161 LIKNN
+161 IKNS
-166 DFISFIE
+166 DFKNFVDL
-173 ILLLSS
+173 LLLSS

-184 SFYPVTSSTI
+184 SFYPITSSTI

-232 IELLLKRSTRY
+232 IELFFKRTTRY

-258 NIKKKDS
+258 NIQKNNS
-265 IFYDF
+265 LFFDF
-270 ALEIEKELLK
+270 AEEIENELLK
-280 GKVDITNEGNVEF
+280 GKVGITSEGNVEF

-299 KIKLSFHQSSSI
+299 RIKLSFHQSSSI

-381 FSSLKDKKKFSDLY
+381 FSNVDEKEDFSSIY
-395 DVEKGEFIRL
+395 NYNKGEYINL
-405 DDIGAYFFNFKNDK
+405 NDVSAYFFNYKNER
-419 AKQTEVI
+419 AKQTEVT
-426 PIKIDRNGFEVK
+426 PIKIDKYGFEVE
-438 TLDKTIEDLNE
+438 TLDNTIDYLNE
-449 ISNSLYFNLKY
+449 ISNDLFFNLKY
-460 NQ
+460 K

>member
-1 MVIHVQKFGAIKT
+1 MIIKVQKFGAIKN

-40 IYALTSHNNR
+40 IYALTSQYNR
-50 SIRNSLEKKYLRDLL
+50 NIGNSLSTDKIKELF
-65 ENNETT
+65 ENNETNIT
-71 INIDKELLI
+71 IDSKVLL
-80 EYKNQIFISVK
+80 EYKSGIFRSVK
-91 ESLWNIFALSEN
+91 DNLWNIFALSEN

-109 KDTQI
+109 KDTEI
-114 TSITTDKEF
+114 ICLTTDNDF
-123 IENIKK
+123 LDIINK
-129 IEINEPVKIFGFDF
+129 IEIDEPVKLFGFEF
-143 SIFKS
+143 NILKKS
-148 EDSFDVKISISEK
+148 NSLDINIKLSDKI
-161 LIKNN
+161 IKNS
-166 DFISFIE
+166 DFKNFVDL
-173 ILLLSS
+173 LLLSS

-184 SFYPVTSSTI
+184 SFYPITSSTI

-232 IELLLKRSTRY
+232 IELFFKRTTRY

-258 NIKKKDS
+258 NIQKNNS
-265 IFYDF
+265 LFFDF
-270 ALEIEKELLK
+270 AEEIENELLK
-280 GKVDITNEGNVEF
+280 GKVGITSEGNVEF

-299 KIKLSFHQSSSI
+299 RIKLSFHQSSSI

-381 FSSLKDKKKFSDLY
+381 FSNVDAKEDFSSIY
-395 DVEKGEFIRL
+395 NYNKGEYINL
-405 DDIGAYFFNFKNDK
+405 NDVSAYFFNY
-419 AKQTEVI
+419 
-426 PIKIDRNGFEVK
+426 KILF
-438 TLDKTIEDLNE
+438 
-449 ISNSLYFNLKY
+449 
-460 NQ
+460 

>member
-1 MVIHVQKFGAIKT
+1 MIIKVQKFGAIKN

-40 IYALTSHNNR
+40 IYALTSQYNR
-50 SIRNSLEKKYLRDLL
+50 NIGNSLSTDKIKELF
-65 ENNETT
+65 ENNETNIT
-71 INIDKELLI
+71 IDSKVLL
-80 EYKNQIFISVK
+80 EYKSGIFRSVK
-91 ESLWNIFALSEN
+91 DNLWNIFALSEN

-109 KDTQI
+109 KDTEI
-114 TSITTDKEF
+114 ICLTTDNDF
-123 IENIKK
+123 LDIINK
-129 IEINEPVKIFGFDF
+129 IEIDEPVKLFGFEF
-143 SIFKS
+143 NLLKKS
-148 EDSFDVKISISEK
+148 NSLDVNIRLSDKI
-161 LIKNN
+161 IKNS
-166 DFISFIE
+166 DFKNFLDL
-173 ILLLSS
+173 LLLSS

-184 SFYPVTSSTI
+184 SFYPITSSTI

-232 IELLLKRSTRY
+232 IELFFKRTTRY

-258 NIKKKDS
+258 NIQKNNS
-265 IFYDF
+265 IFFDF
-270 ALEIEKELLK
+270 AEEIENELLK
-280 GKVDITNEGNVEF
+280 GKVGITSEGNVEF

-299 KIKLSFHQSSSI
+299 RIKLSFHQSSSI

-381 FSSLKDKKKFSDLY
+381 FSNVDAKEDFSSIYNY
-395 DVEKGEFIRL
+395 DKGEYIDL
-405 DDIGAYFFNFKNDK
+405 NDVSAYFFNYKNDR
-419 AKQTEVI
+419 AKQTEVT
-426 PIKIDRNGFEVK
+426 PIKIDKYGFEVE
-438 TLDKTIEDLNE
+438 TLDKTIDYLSE
-449 ISNSLYFNLKY
+449 ISNDLFFNLKY
-460 NQ
+460 K